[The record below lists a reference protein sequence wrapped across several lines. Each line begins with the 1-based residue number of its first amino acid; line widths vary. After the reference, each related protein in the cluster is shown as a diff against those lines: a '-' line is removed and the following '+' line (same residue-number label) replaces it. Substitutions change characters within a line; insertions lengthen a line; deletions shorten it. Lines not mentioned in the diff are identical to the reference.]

1 MTPASSGRLEVGEVS
16 AVVAS
21 AIHPR
26 FHAQRMDLF
35 GGLVDIIDHEADVE
49 DPPPMRCKNAHCG
62 EPPPQ
67 GWHSCSRT
75 PVASVYRYLI
85 FKQSFVIG
93 NLDVGEVP
101 ERWE

>member
-16 AVVAS
+16 AVGAS

-49 DPPPMRCKNAHCG
+49 DPAPNALQERPLRRTAPTGLAQLQPDACG
-62 EPPPQ
+62 V
-67 GWHSCSRT
+67 GV
-75 PVASVYRYLI
+75 PV
-85 FKQSFVIG
+85 
-93 NLDVGEVP
+93 LDFQAILRDRQP
-101 ERWE
+101 